1 MTKREI
7 TQLSYAITGCAIK
20 VHKALGPGL
29 LESIYEKCLK
39 YELQKSGFN
48 VKQQLTIPVFYDD
61 LQINTNLKLDLFVND
76 LVVIEL
82 KTVETI
88 LPVHEAQLLT
98 YMKLLEAPQG
108 LLFNFFTDNI
118 VRSMKPFVNDYFRV
132 LAD

>member
-98 YMKLLEAPQG
+98 YMKLLEAPQR

-118 VRSMKPFVNDYFRV
+118 VRSMKPFVNDYFRI